1 MVTSA
6 ELRWFWRGRCP
17 QPVHDWVFKSGLP
30 PGGGF
35 SRVDKYVPQRGE
47 PEISIK
53 KRGDKPGFEVKGL
66 VATRNSPELVPL
78 APHVEIWCKWSCTIP
93 GFRLTDE
100 VAITKTRWLRKFD
113 TSKYVRSEIPL
124 DTGERPN
131 KGYSLPVQGCNVEL
145 TEVQIVGHSEV
156 WWTLGFE
163 AFGDL
168 DSVSTNLTLTLMPE
182 KAVLERIVASG
193 AFLSYPAWLLARR
206 RE

>member
-17 QPVHDWVFKSGLP
+17 QPVHDWFFKSGLP

-35 SRVDKYVPQRGE
+35 SRVDIYVPQRGE

-66 VATRNSPELVPL
+66 VTTRRSPELEPL
-78 APHVEIWCKWSCTIP
+78 APLIEIWCKWRCTIP
-93 GFRLTDE
+93 GVKTDLA
-100 VAITKTRWLRKFD
+100 VTKTRWLRKFD
-113 TSKYVRSEIPL
+113 TSKYVRAEIPL
-124 DTGERPN
+124 DANEKP
-131 KGYSLPVQGCNVEL
+131 KAGYSLPIQGCNVEL
-145 TEVQIVGHSEV
+145 TEVQMAGHSGM
-156 WWTLGFE
+156 WRTLGFE

-168 DSVSTNLTLTLMPE
+168 DSVPTNLTLTVLPE

-193 AFLSYPAWLLARR
+193 AFVSYPAWLLARR

>member
-6 ELRWFWRGRCP
+6 EVRWFWRGIARS
-17 QPVHDWVFKSGLP
+17 QSMI
-30 PGGGF
+30 GF
-35 SRVDKYVPQRGE
+35 SNPGCHQAAGLRGLTDMSPSGVE
-47 PEISIK
+47 PEISL
-53 KRGDKPGFEVKGL
+53 KRRGNKPEFEIKGL
-66 VATRNSPELVPL
+66 VTTRRASELEPL
-78 APHVEIWCKWSCTIP
+78 APHIEVWCKWSCTIP
-93 GFRLTDE
+93 GLSLTDE
-100 VAITKTRWLRKFD
+100 VALTKTRWLRKFD

-124 DTGERPN
+124 DANEKPKVGH
-131 KGYSLPVQGCNVEL
+131 SLPAQGCNVEL

-182 KAVLERIVASG
+182 KPVLERIVASG
-193 AFLSYPAWLLARR
+193 AFVSYPAWLLARR

>member
-1 MVTSA
+1 MLLSA
-6 ELRWFWRGRCP
+6 EVRWFWRGRCP
-17 QPVHDWVFKSGLP
+17 QLVHDWFFESGLP
-30 PGGGF
+30 PGGGH
-35 SRVDKYVPQRGE
+35 SRIDRYVSQRSE
-47 PEISIK
+47 PEISLK
-53 KRGDKPGFEVKGL
+53 KRGDQLGFDVKGL
-66 VATRNSPELVPL
+66 VTRNSPELVPL
-78 APHVEIWCKWSCTIP
+78 APHIEIWCKWPCTIP

-124 DTGERPN
+124 DSGERPN

-156 WWTLGFE
+156 WWTLGFK

-182 KAVLERIVASG
+182 KPVLERIVASG
-193 AFLSYPAWLLARR
+193 AFVSYPAWLLARR

>member
-1 MVTSA
+1 MC
-6 ELRWFWRGRCP
+6 FWRGCRP
-17 QPVHDWVFKSGLP
+17 EPVHDLFFKSGPP

-35 SRVDKYVPQRGE
+35 FRGLTATRPSGASRRLASE
-47 PEISIK
+47 
-53 KRGDKPGFEVKGL
+53 RGDQLGFDVSGL
-66 VATRNSPELVPL
+66 PTRNSPELDPL
-78 APHVEIWCKWSCTIP
+78 AGYRNMCKWSCTIP

-100 VAITKTRWLRKFD
+100 VGLTKTRWLRKFD
-113 TSKYVRSEIPL
+113 TSEHVRSDIPL
-124 DTGERPN
+124 TAGGRPN
-131 KGYSLPVQGCNVEL
+131 KGYSFPVQGCNVEL

-182 KAVLERIVASG
+182 KPVLERIVASG
-193 AFLSYPAWLLARR
+193 AFVSYPAWLLARR